1 MNRRARGFFGGRSE
15 AEVGLGQDGDPS
27 DRPLERRRPV
37 PRPCPC
43 PRHAPGE
50 PQLLPRGRKPPC
62 PPMERKSWTPRARA
76 LASKSVR
83 SMGPSCAR
91 EKSAVPSRRLPLGE
105 SAAPEKWKSSAAAS
119 PRRLSRPR
127 PSARPSS
134 PVPPWT
140 WTSVLSAVEHAVPAV
155 ACEDAGEARAED
167 PVVARGQA
175 AHGAKAPL
183 VRVSP
188 PNTSKSPRGRP
199 RHGPRASSPRKSRRA
214 GHGSQGRRG
223 GRPAKGGRRGRRIAA
238 FRCRRGWDG
247 RRRNRRGACRGPRPS
262 RRDRKWSS
270 WSRPPLQGVVS
281 WPEAGFR
288 SGGGAWVKRRQFSS
302 PAWRIA
308 ARIRSRVG
316 SSIGTRGR
324 RISSWH
330 LPSRDRANL
339 VGQGFGSAKAA
350 RCSGSSRSW

>member
-43 PRHAPGE
+43 PQPAPGE

-62 PPMERKSWTPRARA
+62 PPMERKSWTPRAGA

-83 SMGPSCAR
+83 SMEPSCAR
-91 EKSAVPSRRLPLGE
+91 EKSAVPSRRAPLGE

-119 PRRLSRPR
+119 PCRLSRPR
-127 PSARPSS
+127 PSA

-140 WTSVLSAVEHAVPAV
+140 WTSSYLPLNTPSQLWPARMPAKREPRIPSSPAV
-155 ACEDAGEARAED
+155 RQRMRR
-167 PVVARGQA
+167 RGRWS
-175 AHGAKAPL
+175 G
-183 VRVSP
+183 SGP
-188 PNTSKSPRGRP
+188 PITLKSPRDRP

-223 GRPAKGGRRGRRIAA
+223 GRPAKGGPGRRGRRIAA

-262 RRDRKWSS
+262 RRDRKWS
-270 WSRPPLQGVVS
+270 P
-281 WPEAGFR
+281 
-288 SGGGAWVKRRQFSS
+288 
-302 PAWRIA
+302 
-308 ARIRSRVG
+308 
-316 SSIGTRGR
+316 
-324 RISSWH
+324 
-330 LPSRDRANL
+330 
-339 VGQGFGSAKAA
+339 
-350 RCSGSSRSW
+350 